1 MPRRKLFTSDV
12 INRIEPWL
20 DAGLSP
26 TAIAEKIGC
35 TLGTLRVRC
44 SQINIKLRRK
54 MRVPRRGQDA
64 ELQSPRRASSQTD
77 EGMNARL
84 STQTTDPIEQG
95 GYFALRLPQ
104 PILGKHRMR
113 AALEGVS
120 EGVLAGMLLEVIVKD
135 DLYEAVLDVDA
146 PK

>member
-54 MRVPRRGQDA
+54 MRGRGQDA

-77 EGMNARL
+77 ERMNARL

-104 PILGKHRMR
+104 QILGKLRMR